1 MEIEDKIRTQIE
13 AILINDARNFKEI
26 KKMATADEPLEA
38 EVLAEERN
46 LYQRIINSYRNAVGE
61 VNKLLE
67 ENIASLSSFYR
78 IVDSIKEKKD
88 FQEICSRIVD
98 CILQD
103 FNADYCSLLFPEDDD
118 TLCLEGICE
127 DRRFL
132 RIHTA
137 ENLLGSREFEMEL
150 TRMSEDHGDCLY
162 IEDVYKEPRFNT
174 FDFPGVVRS
183 VLCHPITLSDRPAGF
198 LLLSHSLPKFFH
210 ENHIRVIRILG
221 NYIAHLRLL
230 HYSGTLPDLS
240 GLENPPEDP
249 MDSEES
255 DIPDTSAIVL
265 VSFDSQDSYGRRVPL
280 GKESIRDIRTRIRS
294 VLDGKESVL
303 FYRDR
308 ELIVFMPGVTS
319 ELLPGRVRCVREAF
333 VNWQAKRMNERKDIR
348 MNVGF
353 SVCEGD
359 EDLSRMLEIA
369 SVVMHPESDEES
381 GFDPDDEK

>member
-13 AILINDARNFKEI
+13 AILVNDARNFKEI
-26 KKMATADEPLEA
+26 KRMASEDEPLEA

-46 LYQRIINSYRNAVGE
+46 LYHRIINSYRNAVSE

-127 DRRFL
+127 ERKFL
-132 RIHTA
+132 RIHTI
-137 ENLLGSREFEMEL
+137 ENLLGSREFEQKL
-150 TRMSEDHGDCLY
+150 TRMAEDKGDCLY
-162 IEDVYKEPRFNT
+162 IEDAYKEPQFNT

-183 VLCHPITLSDRPAGF
+183 VLCHPITLSNRPAGF
-198 LLLSHSLPKFFH
+198 LILSHSLPKFFH

-230 HYSGTLPDLS
+230 HYSGTLPVFS
-240 GLENPPEDP
+240 GLEDP
-249 MDSEES
+249 MEMGDS
-255 DIPDTSAIVL
+255 DIPDVNSIVL
-265 VSFDSQDSYGRRVPL
+265 LGFDSMDSYRRRVPL
-280 GKESIRDIRTRIRS
+280 GKDPIRDIRTRIRS
-294 VLDGKESVL
+294 VLDPKESVL

-308 ELIVFMPGVTS
+308 ELIVF
-319 ELLPGRVRCVREAF
+319 LPGISSDMLPERVRCIREAF
-333 VNWQAKRMNERKDIR
+333 GRWQAKREDDRKNIR

-369 SVVMHPESDEES
+369 SVVMHPESDEETE
-381 GFDPDDEK
+381 FIPEVEE